1 MEKTNSTNLIE
12 DYKYIFKIILVGDS
26 GVGKTNLLS
35 RLTNKG
41 FSTELHATIGVE
53 FSSVSFKIGDDNI
66 KAHIWDTAGQERY
79 RAITSSYY
87 RGTFGALIVFDLSR
101 RKSLTELF
109 DHWLIRLREFSSKD
123 MVIML
128 VGNKCDLEKQR
139 EVKREEALKLA
150 EENDLVYFETSALSG
165 ENVNKVFYE
174 LTKSIY
180 EKNRI
185 VTLPEAKKKIDLKE
199 KEVEIKSLKK
209 KKKNSCC

>member
-174 LTKSIY
+174 LIKSIY